1 MVPRSVLF
9 WVEIMLEVRQDR
21 RNIILVNL
29 FSVEAFKYTLG
40 SLINDYGGARALFK
54 RFKPRGETV
63 SFSLLIWFMGVV

>member
-1 MVPRSVLF
+1 
-9 WVEIMLEVRQDR
+9 MLEVRQDR

-54 RFKPRGETV
+54 RFEPRGENFYQDGGGKGPDLEV
-63 SFSLLIWFMGVV
+63 CRGGCQDEFS